1 MLLYT
6 PMSPT
11 RQDVPRNTPSRERLQ
26 KTVKDWPN
34 RVKITL
40 SPEITRSKCYEKESK
55 IALKKA
61 EELMRK
67 NGMSLRIILH

>member
-1 MLLYT
+1 VNGYKK
-6 PMSPT
+6 
-11 RQDVPRNTPSRERLQ
+11 PS
-26 KTVKDWPN
+26 KIGWG
-34 RVKITL
+34 RVTL
-40 SPEITRSKCYEKESK
+40 SSEITRMKCYEKESK